1 MYGFLRGYQ
10 NDLLQKPQEFNR
22 PQPYQNSWMQQAHGD
37 RMGQQN
43 NIPQF
48 GNPWQQQNMGP
59 QQNPPTGQPPQRS
72 MLDVGF
78 QQQIDPFR
86 LNTSA
91 GQWNVPNINFGGGGW
106 GSTDMGLSK
115 TRSLLGSMSPEQ
127 RSAYDRDKEAWM
139 NADPNTRGD
148 FGLQPW
154 LAQNGGQTNSSAPP
168 SHSWSNS
175 PVFSA
180 PYFRSG
186 G

>member
-48 GNPWQQQNMGP
+48 GNPWQQQP
-59 QQNPPTGQPPQRS
+59 QQPPQRS

-78 QQQIDPFR
+78 QQRNTIDPWGF
-86 LNTSA
+86 
-91 GQWNVPNINFGGGGW
+91 GGGW

-127 RSAYDRDKEAWM
+127 RSAFDRDKEAWM

-168 SHSWSNS
+168 SHSWSNI